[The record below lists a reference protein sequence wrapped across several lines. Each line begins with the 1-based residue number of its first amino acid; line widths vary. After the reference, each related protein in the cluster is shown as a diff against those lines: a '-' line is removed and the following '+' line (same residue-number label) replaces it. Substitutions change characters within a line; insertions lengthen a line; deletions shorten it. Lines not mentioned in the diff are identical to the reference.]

1 MSELDGILNFVQL
14 TDDIGTAGQPGEEAF
29 GAIARAGYAAVVNL
43 ALPSSDNAIDDE
55 GRLVTGLGMSYVHL
69 PVDFEAPT
77 AEDLRRFIAVMRAFA
92 GQRVFVHCAMNLR
105 VSAFMYHFLKHERGL
120 SDDAAR
126 SPVLARWEP
135 RMTDVWR
142 DFLGLSAD
150 EVLP

>member
-1 MSELDGILNFVQL
+1 MTSVLPDN
-14 TDDIGTAGQPGEEAF
+14 PGRRPS
-29 GAIARAGYAAVVNL
+29 GAIARAGYGAVVNL
-43 ALPSSDNAIDDE
+43 ALPSSDNAIDNE
-55 GRLVTGLGMSYVHL
+55 GSLVTGLGMSYVHL
-69 PVDFEAPT
+69 PVDFEAPM
-77 AEDLRRFIAVMRAFA
+77 AEDARRFIGVMRALT

-120 SDDAAR
+120 SDSAAR

-142 DFLGLSAD
+142 GFLELPAD